1 MALIFYLLFYAICLT
16 LCLFSGCLSCSLYIY
31 IYVCV
36 CVSIRIV
43 DAHHARTTYILRNYC
58 TSVRAAHAALCA
70 QEQHKYWEMRDLLF
84 QVSLDE
90 KLRRKQAENEGN
102 GESARVPMTFDS
114 LLLKRLA
121 SLSGLDA
128 ISFAKCLHS
137 ERHVDEVKRLNKLAH
152 TLGVRGTP
160 YFVFDRSSERRNK
173 FQDLH
178 THREGVVS
186 QEEVRRLL
194 RLDENE

>member
-1 MALIFYLLFYAICLT
+1 
-16 LCLFSGCLSCSLYIY
+16 
-31 IYVCV
+31 
-36 CVSIRIV
+36 
-43 DAHHARTTYILRNYC
+43 
-58 TSVRAAHAALCA
+58 
-70 QEQHKYWEMRDLLF
+70 MRDLLF

-90 KLRRKQAENEGN
+90 KLQRKEDAENG
-102 GESARVPMTFDS
+102 GSVSPARTPMTFDS

-152 TLGVRGTP
+152 RLGVRGTP

-186 QEEVRRLL
+186 QDEVRRLL
-194 RLDENE
+194 QLDDND